1 MIKNIDLN
9 KNKLSYQRIIFS
21 ISIAI
26 LFITITNNSLVLF
39 LIMLFAISAFIII
52 EFFNLMNK
60 IKIKNKKLLLI
71 SFTSYVLFFFYTIYD
86 ISIIQ
91 KEYKPDLILLL
102 FITIWL
108 NDSGGYLIGKL
119 LGRKKIFNKISP
131 NKTLEGY
138 IGSLILM
145 IIGLEVISHDQK
157 NFISNF
163 NIVVISIIWMF
174 GNAGDLLFSYIKR
187 LANVKDSGK
196 VMWLHGGMI
205 DRFDSSLLSIPV
217 IFLYLFFN
225 KLL

>member
-1 MIKNIDLN
+1 MN

-26 LFITITNNSLVLF
+26 LLITITKNSLVLF

-52 EFFNLMNK
+52 EFFNLINK
-60 IKIKNKKLLLI
+60 IKTKNKKLLLT
-71 SFTSYVLFFFYTIYD
+71 SFICYVLFFFYTIYD

-102 FITIWL
+102 FIIIWL

-163 NIVVISIIWMF
+163 NIVVISIIWLF

-205 DRFDSSLLSIPV
+205 DRFDSSLLSIPI

>member
-1 MIKNIDLN
+1 
-9 KNKLSYQRIIFS
+9 
-21 ISIAI
+21 
-26 LFITITNNSLVLF
+26 
-39 LIMLFAISAFIII
+39 MLFAISAFIII
-52 EFFNLMNK
+52 EFFNLINK
-60 IKIKNKKLLLI
+60 IKTKNKKLLLT
-71 SFTSYVLFFFYTIYD
+71 SFICYVLFFFYTIYD

-102 FITIWL
+102 FIIIWL

-163 NIVVISIIWMF
+163 NIVVISIIWIF

-205 DRFDSSLLSIPV
+205 DRFDSSLLSIPI

>member
-1 MIKNIDLN
+1 LN

-26 LFITITNNSLVLF
+26 LFITITKNSLVLF

-52 EFFNLMNK
+52 EFFNLINK
-60 IKIKNKKLLLI
+60 IKIKNKKLLLT
-71 SFTSYVLFFFYTIYD
+71 SFTCYVLFFFYTIYD

>member
-1 MIKNIDLN
+1 MN

-52 EFFNLMNK
+52 EFFNLINK

-86 ISIIQ
+86 ISTIQ

>member
-1 MIKNIDLN
+1 LD
-9 KNKLSYQRIIFS
+9 KNKLSYQRVIFS
-21 ISIAI
+21 ISIAVA
-26 LFITITNNSLVLF
+26 FITITINSYVLF
-39 LIMLFAISAFIII
+39 FIMLLAISSFVII
-52 EFFNLMNK
+52 EFFNLMSK
-60 IKIKNKKLLLI
+60 IKIKNKKLLLV
-71 SFTSYVLFFFYTIYD
+71 SFTSYIFLFFYTIYD

-91 KEYKPDLILLL
+91 KEYQPDLILLL

-108 NDSGGYLIGKL
+108 NDSGGYLIGKS
-119 LGRKKIFNKISP
+119 LGSKKIFKKISP

-138 IGSLILM
+138 IGSLVLM
-145 IIGLEVISHDQK
+145 IVGLELIPHDQK
-157 NFISNF
+157 HVIPNL
-163 NIVVISIIWMF
+163 NIVVVSIIWFF

-196 VMWLHGGMI
+196 IMWLHGGMI

>member
-1 MIKNIDLN
+1 MN

-52 EFFNLMNK
+52 EFFNLINK

>member
-1 MIKNIDLN
+1 MN

-26 LFITITNNSLVLF
+26 LFITITKNSLVLF
-39 LIMLFAISAFIII
+39 LIMLFAIIAFIII

-71 SFTSYVLFFFYTIYD
+71 SFTFYVLFFFYTIYD

-163 NIVVISIIWMF
+163 NIVVISIIWIF

>member
-1 MIKNIDLN
+1 MN

-26 LFITITNNSLVLF
+26 LFITITKNSLVLF
-39 LIMLFAISAFIII
+39 LIMLFAIISFIII

-71 SFTSYVLFFFYTIYD
+71 SFTFYVLFFFYTIYD